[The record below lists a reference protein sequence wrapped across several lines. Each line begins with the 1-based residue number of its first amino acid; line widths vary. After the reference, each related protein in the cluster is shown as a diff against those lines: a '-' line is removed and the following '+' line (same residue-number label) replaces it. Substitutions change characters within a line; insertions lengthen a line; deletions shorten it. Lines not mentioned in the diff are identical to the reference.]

1 MEKKKGKKK
10 KTHQTNTVAK
20 IVVIEI
26 NLCHQ
31 NLLQDLQDY

>member
-1 MEKKKGKKK
+1 MKKKKGKKK
-10 KTHQTNTVAK
+10 TNQTNTVAK

-26 NLCHQ
+26 NVCHQ